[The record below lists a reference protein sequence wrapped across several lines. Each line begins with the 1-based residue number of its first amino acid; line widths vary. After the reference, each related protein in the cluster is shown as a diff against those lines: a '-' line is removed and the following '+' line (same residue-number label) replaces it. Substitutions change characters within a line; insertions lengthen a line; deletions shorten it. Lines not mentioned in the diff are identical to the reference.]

1 MIASIEIDGK
11 TVRIDLKNP
20 IDISMP
26 LSANENAASAWYV
39 PPVKIEAV
47 RTDQFVGDVNLGGSV
62 NFNNIFFNPHG
73 NGTHTESV
81 GHISKEKESVNK
93 HLKQFFFTARLIT
106 VKPEKKG
113 EDLIITKALIQEK
126 LSDTCEALIIRTL
139 PNDGGKL
146 NRQYSN
152 TNPAYI
158 HADAIPY
165 ILSKGIDHLLI
176 DLPSVD
182 REFDDGILAAHHI
195 FWDYPNNPQRHRTIT
210 EFIFAPDEVVD
221 GFYILNIQIAP
232 FENDASPSKPV
243 LYKCLF

>member
-1 MIASIEIDGK
+1 MIAGLEINGK
-11 TVRIDLKNP
+11 TVRIDLKKP

-39 PPVKIEAV
+39 PPVRIEAV

-81 GHISKEKESVNK
+81 GHISKEKESINRY
-93 HLKQFFFTARLIT
+93 LKQFFFTARLISLT
-106 VKPEKKG
+106 PEKQG
-113 EDLIITKALIQEK
+113 EDDVITKAQVEEK
-126 LSDTCEALIIRTL
+126 LTESSEALILRTL
-139 PNDGGKL
+139 PNDIGKL
-146 NRQYSN
+146 TRQYSN

-182 REFDDGILAAHHI
+182 REVDSGILAAHHK

-210 EFIFAPDEVVD
+210 EFVFVPDEVPD

-243 LYKCLF
+243 LYKCLI